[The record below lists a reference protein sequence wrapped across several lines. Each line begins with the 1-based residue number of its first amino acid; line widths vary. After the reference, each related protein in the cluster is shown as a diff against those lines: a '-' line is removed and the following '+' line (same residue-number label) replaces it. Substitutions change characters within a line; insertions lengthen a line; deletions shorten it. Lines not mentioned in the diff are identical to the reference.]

1 MQVQQQ
7 LRSVKPSLTWPP
19 ALPCPQR
26 LPKRTDVAIPA
37 SIMIADYPV
46 AIPARNTPQLE
57 QDFDFAM
64 TVITQT
70 RKLRSDYGLNKQKP
84 LLYVSST
91 DAGTVRAVMLACLVH
106 RSHRTSRC
114 SPFEHA
120 VARCSNGAATQP
132 PIIRC

>member
-1 MQVQQQ
+1 M
-7 LRSVKPSLTWPP
+7 
-19 ALPCPQR
+19 
-26 LPKRTDVAIPA
+26 AIPA

-57 QDFDFAM
+57 QEFDFAM

-106 RSHRTSRC
+106 TSHRTSRC
-114 SPFEHA
+114 TALSSALLLSSLLEQQLSPQ
-120 VARCSNGAATQP
+120 SSAADTVDLT
-132 PIIRC
+132 RVFM